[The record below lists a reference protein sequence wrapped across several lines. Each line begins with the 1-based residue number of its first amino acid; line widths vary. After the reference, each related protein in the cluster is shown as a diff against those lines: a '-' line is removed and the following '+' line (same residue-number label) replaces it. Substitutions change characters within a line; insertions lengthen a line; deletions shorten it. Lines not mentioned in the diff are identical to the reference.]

1 VQKIYA
7 LIISARMAKFNMNRN
22 SLTCR
27 FGQAHD
33 KNMGFVGLSN
43 ILDSIGMEEFRR
55 REPVKRAHRYI
66 VGAILVCS

>member
-1 VQKIYA
+1 MFLKNRTILQKI
-7 LIISARMAKFNMNRN
+7 
-22 SLTCR
+22 T
-27 FGQAHD
+27 
-33 KNMGFVGLSN
+33 VGLSN

>member
-1 VQKIYA
+1 LAETVFKKKGLQKGF
-7 LIISARMAKFNMNRN
+7 ARRLNFEFLGN
-22 SLTCR
+22 
-27 FGQAHD
+27 
-33 KNMGFVGLSN
+33 FVGLSN